1 MVPPPILTVPVKMP
15 PLMVPSYRLTQPVN
29 TVTFDGS
36 VLSITAV
43 LSTSSTR
50 PSIVPPLALS
60 LAFLDNLAVV
70 PELLITLPVLPELLS
85 ISVRVLVEDVEG
97 KKINEPVVLFV
108 TSFNS
113 WPFRSSTTFAG
124 VA

>member
-1 MVPPPILTVPVKMP
+1 M
-15 PLMVPSYRLTQPVN
+15 N

-60 LAFLDNLAVV
+60 LAFVDNLAVV

-97 KKINEPVVLFV
+97 KKINEPVVLFE

-124 VA
+124 VS